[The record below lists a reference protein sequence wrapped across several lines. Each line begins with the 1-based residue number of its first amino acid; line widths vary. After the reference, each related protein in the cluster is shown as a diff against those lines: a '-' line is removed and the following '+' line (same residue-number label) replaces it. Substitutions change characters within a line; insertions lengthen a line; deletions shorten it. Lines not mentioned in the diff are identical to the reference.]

1 MKSVTPKIY
10 IICTIVLVV
19 GVLISLVIYFTLES
33 SNEIKRDKVLSSS
46 YSAIHNRIQQEIER
60 NLNSLYALRANYI
73 AHDGISRSEFRSYAS
88 YYTSGIKSIQALEWV
103 PAIKQQQRDSFELAT
118 RQEGFENFQITTK
131 MGDSL
136 VRAEARPM
144 YYPVYFIVPFEGNE
158 AALGYDPGAS
168 LIVRQT
174 AIDEAIETQ
183 RAATS
188 DVITILQKAEPH
200 KAILVFVP
208 IFKEGKVGKENVI
221 GLIEGVYLMDRLIE
235 SALQGIDLTDNIDV
249 IIKNKGLE
257 GELLFGKST
266 MQMSTENNSRRGE
279 LLMANRSWDLQ
290 MIYLG
295 DLGLSFI
302 KPAWSLIVAL
312 IFTLMI
318 VKVVYDV
325 LTDNRK
331 ALKKYVKELEQKNQ
345 DLEQY
350 AYVASHDLQEPLHS
364 IQSLIGLLDTDY
376 KDKFDEEGKQYLK
389 YIVDSSNRMS
399 SLIINLLKHSRIGQA
414 EGIEKVDSNVL
425 LERVEQDLDQIIK
438 KSNTQIVRKT
448 SLPIINAYP
457 SALQQ
462 LFQNLIS
469 NAIKFQPRDN
479 IPIIEISA
487 EHKNN
492 HWQFMFKDNGI
503 GIPKE
508 SQKQIFIIFK
518 RLHNNSIF
526 AGTGVGLANCKKITD
541 LHNGE
546 IWVESGQNI
555 GSTFFFTLNL

>member
-10 IICTIVLVV
+10 IICAIVLVI
-19 GVLISLVIYFTLES
+19 GVLISLAIYFSLES
-33 SNEIKRDKVLSSS
+33 SNAIKRDKFLSSS
-46 YSAIHNRIQQEIER
+46 YNTIHNRIQLEIER

-73 AHDGISRSEFRSYAS
+73 AHNGISRSEFRSYAS

-103 PAIKQQQRDSFELAT
+103 PAIKLEQRDSFELAT

-131 MGDSL
+131 VGDSL

-158 AALGYDPGAS
+158 AALGYAGAS
-168 LIVRQT
+168 LKVRQI
-174 AIDEAIETQ
+174 AIDKAIETQ
-183 RAATS
+183 SAATS
-188 DVITILQKAEPH
+188 DVITIVQKSEPH
-200 KAILVFVP
+200 RAILVFVP
-208 IFKEGKVGKENVI
+208 IFKNGQAGKENVI

-235 SALQGIDLTDNIDV
+235 SALQGINLTDNMDV
-249 IIKNKGLE
+249 IIKSKGLD
-257 GELLFGKST
+257 GELLFGNPPA
-266 MQMSTENNSRRGE
+266 QMLTENNSRMGE
-279 LLMANRSWDLQ
+279 LLMADRSWDLQ

-295 DLGLSFI
+295 DFRLSFI
-302 KPAWSLIVAL
+302 KPVWSLIVAL

-318 VKVVYDV
+318 VKAVYDV

-364 IQSLIGLLDTDY
+364 IQSLIGLLDADY

-389 YIVDSSNRMS
+389 FIVDSSNRMS

-438 KSNTQIVRKT
+438 KSNAQIVRKT

-492 HWQFMFKDNGI
+492 QWQFMFKDNGI

-546 IWVESGQNI
+546 IWVESGQNT